1 MTGPPTALDWRIG
14 GLRAVLPIVVHAVAL
29 WSTLE
34 LAGER
39 PVAWG
44 FVVVVLASAVAE
56 FLTWLRERGRAHTL
70 TLVAG
75 GIGIDSRVYDAS
87 RAWFGPRCTAVWL
100 RAPKERRLLY
110 VIHGEVTAAA
120 HAAIRRHLKALK
132 FE

>member
-1 MTGPPTALDWRIG
+1 MTVPPTAIDWRIG
-14 GLRAVLPIVVHAVAL
+14 GLRTALPIAVHAVAL

-39 PVAWG
+39 PVAWIL
-44 FVVVVLASAVAE
+44 VAAVLASAAAE
-56 FLTWLRERGRAHTL
+56 FLRWLRERRRAHTL

-75 GIGIDSRVYDAS
+75 GIGIDSQVYDAN
-87 RAWFGPRCTAVWL
+87 RAWFGPHCTAVWL
-100 RAPKERRLLY
+100 RAPRERRLLY

-132 FE
+132 LE